1 VLITHRITA
10 VIRSAGGATL
20 YATRGDHNPTD
31 DPAPVPASNV
41 VAVYQFHVPLAGYLL
56 RFAHAP
62 AGFTTLL
69 LAPVVWLV
77 AFELV
82 RMWRRTP
89 RAVVSGRAGNASHE
103 EAPLMP

>member
-20 YATRGDHNPTD
+20 YATRGDHNQTD
-31 DPAPVPASNV
+31 DPAPVPASSV

-56 RFAHAP
+56 RFAHTP
-62 AGFTTLL
+62 PGFTTLL

-77 AFELV
+77 AFERCGCGGARRV
-82 RMWRRTP
+82 RW
-89 RAVVSGRAGNASHE
+89 
-103 EAPLMP
+103 